1 MEPSHYRYME
11 GNSLAPC
18 CCLAF
23 QHSSSWTD
31 FCRLSQRSLTS
42 PAHQWEGASCA
53 QKAPK
58 VQMCPGSTVSLLLP
72 PVAYR
77 VWCGCLSPRY
87 FLLRPSLLFPSLNST
102 HFLWCHIHLIC
113 SPALC
118 FKKKKKKS
126 RLFLCFFSRKEY
138 TQFLNEIF
146 YMDVRICGACAVNV
160 AVHLNLQCSH
170 LPPSVLPF
178 IPGRPPG

>member
-42 PAHQWEGASCA
+42 PARQWEGASCA

-58 VQMCPGSTVSLLLP
+58 VQMCPGSTVSLLCLQLRTGSGAGASLP
-72 PVAYR
+72 IIFSSA
-77 VWCGCLSPRY
+77 
-87 FLLRPSLLFPSLNST
+87 LLCCSHPCIPPTFSGVIST
-102 HFLWCHIHLIC
+102 WF
-113 SPALC
+113 ALPHSVL
-118 FKKKKKKS
+118 KKKKKNPACS
-126 RLFLCFFSRKEY
+126 FAFFTKRIY
-138 TQFLNEIF
+138 AIF
-146 YMDVRICGACAVNV
+146 KGDILYGC
-160 AVHLNLQCSH
+160 
-170 LPPSVLPF
+170 
-178 IPGRPPG
+178 

>member
-42 PAHQWEGASCA
+42 PARQWEGGKLCTE
-53 QKAPK
+53 
-58 VQMCPGSTVSLLLP
+58 STKGPNVPRLHCVTALP

-77 VWCGCLSPRY
+77 LWCGCLSPHY

-102 HFLWCHIHLIC
+102 HFLRCHIHLIC

-126 RLFLCFFSRKEY
+126 RLFLCFFHEKNIRN
-138 TQFLNEIF
+138 F
-146 YMDVRICGACAVNV
+146 
-160 AVHLNLQCSH
+160 
-170 LPPSVLPF
+170 
-178 IPGRPPG
+178 

>member
-1 MEPSHYRYME
+1 MDWFLQIIPEVPNLSCTPVGRGKLCTE
-11 GNSLAPC
+11 STKGPNVP
-18 CCLAF
+18 
-23 QHSSSWTD
+23 
-31 FCRLSQRSLTS
+31 RLHCVT
-42 PAHQWEGASCA
+42 A
-53 QKAPK
+53 
-58 VQMCPGSTVSLLLP
+58 LP

-77 VWCGCLSPRY
+77 LWCGCLSPHY

-113 SPALC
+113 SLALC
-118 FKKKKKKS
+118 FKKKKKKIP
-126 RLFLCFFSRKEY
+126 LVPLLFSRKEY

-146 YMDVRICGACAVNV
+146 YMDVRICGACAENV